1 MRSDF
6 EMSLGYELN
15 PSLEDLFLIL
25 KGHSDPGF
33 QFETLW
39 DSRCVQEFGF

>member
-1 MRSDF
+1 MTLKL
-6 EMSLGYELN
+6 SLGYE
-15 PSLEDLFLIL
+15 PDPFLEGLFLIL
-25 KGHSDPGF
+25 KGYLDPEF